1 MSSNRSTIHGCCASE
16 AAGFVHEPKHAT
28 DVVISEI
35 NVSVFICVRIEFDAK
50 DSASRAQ
57 KQTKFAFC
65 RGAACL
71 SGMQSRK
78 VVQAERKSKRSLRF
92 CRGAA
97 CLSGGNPAKLCK
109 PSAKANRVHFA
120 EGSVCRL
127 ADDRGGQ
134 EVRKPYFSG
143 FRFYILIVISNFAE
157 PSGLIV
163 WK

>member
-1 MSSNRSTIHGCCASE
+1 MIVQAESKSKFTCILPRRRLS
-16 AAGFVHEPKHAT
+16 K
-28 DVVISEI
+28 
-35 NVSVFICVRIEFDAK
+35 RDAIPQ
-50 DSASRAQ
+50 SCASRAQ
-57 KQTKFAFC
+57 KQAKLAILP
-65 RGAACL
+65 RRRL
-71 SGMQSRK
+71 SKRRLALRK
-78 VVQAERKSKRSLRF
+78 VCE
-92 CRGAA
+92 
-97 CLSGGNPAKLCK
+97 

-143 FRFYILIVISNFAE
+143 FRFHILIVISNFAE

>member
-57 KQTKFAFC
+57 KQAKLAILP
-65 RGAACL
+65 RRRL
-71 SGMQSRK
+71 SKRRLALRK
-78 VVQAERKSKRSLRF
+78 VCE
-92 CRGAA
+92 
-97 CLSGGNPAKLCK
+97 

>member
-1 MSSNRSTIHGCCASE
+1 MPLMSSNRSTIHGCCASE

-97 CLSGGNPAKLCK
+97 CLSGGL
-109 PSAKANRVHFA
+109 PSAKCASRAQKRIGCILPRVRFVVLRTIVAVRRSENHIFPVFA
-120 EGSVCRL
+120 
-127 ADDRGGQ
+127 
-134 EVRKPYFSG
+134 F
-143 FRFYILIVISNFAE
+143 IS
-157 PSGLIV
+157 
-163 WK
+163 

>member
-1 MSSNRSTIHGCCASE
+1 M
-16 AAGFVHEPKHAT
+16 PK
-28 DVVISEI
+28 I
-35 NVSVFICVRIEFDAK
+35 
-50 DSASRAQ
+50 
-57 KQTKFAFC
+57 
-65 RGAACL
+65 
-71 SGMQSRK
+71 
-78 VVQAERKSKRSLRF
+78 VQAERKSKRSLRF

-97 CLSGGNPAKLCK
+97 CLSGSNPAKLCE

-143 FRFYILIVISNFAE
+143 FRFHILIVISNFAE
-157 PSGLIV
+157 PSDLIV